1 MPSLAIVPAAGRA
14 ERFGG
19 GKLTADLD
27 GEPLLNRTLRSL
39 VEGGIDR
46 VVVVRAPDTALT
58 VVAMLG
64 DPRVRM
70 VVNPD
75 PSRGMFSS
83 IQCGLAAEEG
93 DPILVLPGDMPFVK
107 SETIAAVLAA
117 ARESRTIVSPRLA
130 GRHGHP
136 VAFPS
141 RLKPV
146 ILDAEAATT
155 TLSTL
160 IAAHGAGRVE
170 VDVTD
175 AGVRRDVDVRG
186 DLAP

>member
-39 VEGGIDR
+39 LEGGLDR
-46 VVVVRAPDTALT
+46 VVVVLAPGAAMTGVAL
-58 VVAMLG
+58 LN
-64 DPRVRM
+64 DPRVRA

-83 IQCGLAAEEG
+83 IQCGVAAEDG
-93 DPILVLPGDMPFVK
+93 DPMLVLPGDMPFVN

-117 ARESRTIVSPRLA
+117 AQEARTIVSPRLA

-136 VAFPS
+136 VALPS
-141 RLKPV
+141 RLKQL
-146 ILDAEAATT
+146 ILDADVATT
-155 TLSTL
+155 TLSLL

-170 VDVTD
+170 LDVSD
-175 AGVRRDVDVRG
+175 KGVRRDVDVRG
-186 DLAP
+186 DLAR

>member
-27 GEPLLNRTLRSL
+27 GEPLLNRTLQSL
-39 VEGGIDR
+39 LDGGVER
-46 VVVVRAPDTALT
+46 VVVVIAPGAALASVT
-58 VVAMLG
+58 MLG
-64 DPRVRM
+64 DPRVRT

-83 IQCGLAAEEG
+83 IQCGVAAEDG

-107 SETIAAVLAA
+107 SATIAAVLAA
-117 ARESRTIVSPRLA
+117 ARETRAIVSPRLA

-141 RLKPV
+141 RLRQL
-146 ILDAEAATT
+146 ILDADAATT
-155 TLSTL
+155 TLSRL
-160 IAAHGAGRVE
+160 ISAHGAGRVE
-170 VDVTD
+170 VNVTD
-175 AGVRRDVDVRG
+175 TGVRRDVDVRG
-186 DLAP
+186 DLAT